1 MKTTTMKAGDRIKD
15 GLFFSDAKSYR
26 GNGTIMEIHPID
38 HSIELILPEMAQ
50 TGFFYAV
57 VKWDNPIPEE
67 CCVRMP
73 IDDDNCISEE
83 YLEDLKLVEEQQ

>member
-1 MKTTTMKAGDRIKD
+1 MKAGDRIKD

-38 HSIELILPEMAQ
+38 HSIELFLPVISLDY
-50 TGFFYAV
+50 GFFYAV

-67 CCVRMP
+67 CWVRMP
-73 IDDDNCISEE
+73 IDDDNSISEE
-83 YLEDLKLVEEQQ
+83 YLEDLKLIEEQQ